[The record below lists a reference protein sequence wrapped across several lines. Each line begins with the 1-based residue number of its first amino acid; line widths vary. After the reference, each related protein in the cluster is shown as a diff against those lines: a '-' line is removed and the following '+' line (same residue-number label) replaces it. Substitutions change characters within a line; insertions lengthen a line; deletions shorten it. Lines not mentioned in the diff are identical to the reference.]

1 MNVAGLLL
9 TGGPSQRMGTDKA
22 ALVVDGV
29 PLAERAASALRAVV
43 SPVLE
48 VGPGWSSL
56 PAVTEAEPGGGPLGA
71 LAAGAAALSERG
83 HTGGAVVLAT
93 DLPFVSARLV
103 AVLASHPSDA
113 TVVPVV
119 AGRRQPLAARYSP
132 GALSAAPVLFA
143 AGRRSLAALLDEVDA
158 VELAEDGLAGLVD
171 LRELEDVDTPED
183 LARLGLGGREGHTG
197 QTGRLVL

>member
-9 TGGPSQRMGTDKA
+9 TGGGSRRMGVDKA

-29 PLAERAASALRAVV
+29 PLAERAAAALSAVV

-48 VGPGWSSL
+48 VGPGRTSL
-56 PAVTEAEPGGGPLGA
+56 PVVTEPDPGAGPLAA
-71 LAAGAAALSERG
+71 LAAGAGALAEHG
-83 HTGGAVVLAT
+83 HHGAAVVLAT
-93 DLPFVSARLV
+93 DLPVVTALLV
-103 AVLASHPSDA
+103 RVLASHPSDA

-132 GALSAAPVLFA
+132 AALDQAQALFA
-143 AGRRSLAALLDEVDA
+143 AGRRSLAALLDEVDV
-158 VELAEDGLAGLVD
+158 VELTEDDLAPVVD

-183 LARLGLGGREGHTG
+183 LVRLGLR
-197 QTGRLVL
+197 QA